1 MDISVSHLNNR
12 LALQLPA
19 ELPLGL
25 VFVVGKVDNLVESS
39 GDPTPVNH
47 GRHRA
52 HFDLVEANY
61 RLRCRLT
68 ARATSDGGLH
78 EGDTVRVG
86 GHLMFDS
93 HRADYFLVVRDV
105 EAIGEPT
112 AGEQTA
118 TMGQRR
124 AVLASAL
131 ADVRKRARAAQL
143 APAELPDWV
152 QKMAPPEVQ
161 AAPETEAAGDAP
173 VETGAPDE
181 FPEAAL
187 SSELVRFA
195 AGAIESEEE
204 VELKPEIIEK
214 LAPAAMPP
222 LPPRLTSLADRV
234 EAETATATHG
244 EVEPP
249 APGDYTPRRQQH
261 ETDWLVILL
270 IFSFLVLTVAV
281 VVASILLLI
290 R

>member
-25 VFVVGKVDNLVESS
+25 VFVVGKVDNLVENT
-39 GDPTPVNH
+39 GDLAPVSH

-52 HFDLVEANY
+52 YFDLVEANY

-68 ARATSDGGLH
+68 ARATLDGGLR

-93 HRADYFLVVRDV
+93 YRADYFLVVRDV
-105 EAIGEPT
+105 EAIGEPAASAET
-112 AGEQTA
+112 AVMGEK
-118 TMGQRR
+118 R

-131 ADVRKRARAAQL
+131 ADVKKRARAAQL

-152 QKMAPPEVQ
+152 QKIAPPEVQ
-161 AAPETEAAGDAP
+161 ATLETGETPQETEA
-173 VETGAPDE
+173 PDE
-181 FPEAAL
+181 LPEAAL
-187 SSELVRFA
+187 TSELVNFA
-195 AGAIESEEE
+195 AVAIESEEE

-214 LAPAAMPP
+214 LAPAAMPSP
-222 LPPRLTSLADRV
+222 RPAPPVAQAA
-234 EAETATATHG
+234 AETATGAHRD
-244 EVEPP
+244 VELP
-249 APGDYTPRRQQH
+249 APVDYPLRRPRH

-270 IFSFLVLTVAV
+270 IFSFFVLTVAV

>member
-25 VFVVGKVDNLVESS
+25 VFVVGKVDNLAESS
-39 GDPTPVNH
+39 DDPSAKND
-47 GRHRA
+47 GRRRA
-52 HFDLVEANY
+52 HFDLVETHY

-68 ARATSDGGLH
+68 ARATADGELH

-86 GHLMFDS
+86 GHLTFDS

-105 EAIGEPT
+105 EAIGEPA
-112 AGEQTA
+112 AGAE
-118 TMGQRR
+118 R
-124 AVLASAL
+124 ALVGENRAALASAL
-131 ADVRKRARAAQL
+131 ADVKKRARAAHL

-152 QKMAPPEVQ
+152 QKMALPEREV
-161 AAPETEAAGDAP
+161 AGASPAETETP
-173 VETGAPDE
+173 GAPS
-181 FPEAAL
+181 EAAL
-187 SSELVRFA
+187 SSELVEFA
-195 AGAIESEEE
+195 TAAIESEEE

-214 LAPAAMPP
+214 LAPAAQPP
-222 LPPRLTSLADRV
+222 ARPAARDDV
-234 EAETATATHG
+234 EAPVA
-244 EVEPP
+244 
-249 APGDYTPRRQQH
+249 GDYAPRRPRH

-270 IFSFLVLTVAV
+270 MFSFFVLTIAV